1 MWQFRDGDNIKF
13 QSTLPRGERLGLGV
27 DDLTNYL
34 FQSTLPRGERLPKP
48 FKTVLMFHF
57 NPRSREGSDWRETI
71 LPPLFSIS
79 IHAPARGA
87 TTIRRTS
94 TTPHIFQSTLPRG
107 ERHDRLPDGCLV
119 RMISIHAPA
128 RGATPALYMLP
139 ESPEFQSTLPRG
151 ERLQFYLKFTLCF

>member
-57 NPRSREGSDWRETI
+57 NPRSREGSDHCCRNPSQRPSDFNPRSREGSDCNFI
-71 LPPLFSIS
+71 
-79 IHAPARGA
+79 
-87 TTIRRTS
+87 
-94 TTPHIFQSTLPRG
+94 
-107 ERHDRLPDGCLV
+107 
-119 RMISIHAPA
+119 
-128 RGATPALYMLP
+128 
-139 ESPEFQSTLPRG
+139 
-151 ERLQFYLKFTLCF
+151 